1 MASAQVQITQ
11 LPSAGTITG
20 NEAVPIVQNGVT
32 VQTTTGAIAASPTQT
47 QTFLTKNLEP
57 TLPNSRYLSTDGNFS
72 LTDNGAQS
80 YYRLELTGLVN
91 DLNTIGTGVVAKDS
105 SNNLQARTLSTS
117 GGGISVT
124 DGDGSA
130 GNPTFAL
137 TGISSAIAN
146 IGVATGLLSIQNGT
160 TATAVNIVGTANQI
174 SVANG
179 NGTGNPTIAIANNP
193 VLSGTEGFTVPAGTS
208 AERPAVPNNGEI
220 RYNTSLNRLEA
231 YVNGAWAIMGAGDGS
246 VTSVSGTAGQIAVA
260 NGSTTP
266 VVSIATDPTLPGIA
280 YVKLPSGG
288 TADRPV
294 SPLNGMIRYNTD
306 SLVFE
311 GYLNNAWTAFA
322 SSGVG
327 VLSIN
332 TGTGLT
338 GGPITSTGTISIAN
352 TAVTAGSY
360 TAANITVNAQ
370 GQLTAASST
379 SALVS
384 TFSAGTTG
392 LTPASATS
400 GAITLA
406 GTLNPANGGTGANTL
421 TGYVKGTGVTAMTA
435 SPTVPTTDLSGTV
448 TNAQLSNS
456 SLTVGTTNIALGAT
470 SLTLGGLTSV
480 AVTQD
485 PSTALQVA
493 TKQYVDGLVTQ
504 GISYHSPV
512 YVESPDTAGNLNAT
526 YNQPG
531 GAGDGVGATLT
542 NAGTQAALT
551 IDGVLTTVGMR
562 VLIYNQ
568 TNAVQNGVYT
578 VTTVGTVSTN
588 WVLTRA
594 TDTDTYGLRD
604 PDALGY
610 NDAFFV
616 QAGSTGAGETYVVTT
631 TGVIVFGTT
640 PITFAQIS
648 AAQVY
653 TAGNG
658 LTLTGT
664 QFALTAP
671 VTAVNG
677 GSGQTSYTTGDLL
690 YASNSTTLS
699 KRAIGTEG
707 YALRVASGV
716 PSWQLLSTGF
726 PVTLHSGVTVV
737 DVPIANGYFPV
748 LLHNGVTSVNVTC
761 F

>member
-11 LPSAGTITG
+11 LPNAGPITG
-20 NEAVPIVQNGVT
+20 NEPVPIVQNGVT
-32 VQTTTGAIAASPTQT
+32 VQTTTGAIAASPSQT

-57 TLPNSRYLSTDGNFS
+57 TLPNSRYFSTDGNFS
-72 LTDNGAQS
+72 LTDGGAQS

-105 SNNLQARTLSTS
+105 SNNLQARTLSTT
-117 GGGISVT
+117 GGGITVA
-124 DGDGSA
+124 DGDGSL
-130 GNPTFAL
+130 GNPTFSL

-160 TATAVNIVGTANQI
+160 TATAVNILGTANQI
-174 SVANG
+174 AVANG
-179 NGTGNPTIAIANNP
+179 NGTGNPTIAIADNP

-208 AERPAVPNNGEI
+208 AQRPSVPNNGEI

-231 YVNGAWAIMGAGDGS
+231 YVNSAWVTMGSGDGS

-260 NGSTTP
+260 NGTTTP
-266 VVSIATDPTLPGIA
+266 VVSIATDPTLPGTA
-280 YVKLPSGG
+280 YVKLPTGS
-288 TADRPV
+288 TANRPV
-294 SPLNGMIRYNTD
+294 VPSNGMMRYNTD
-306 SLVFE
+306 TSLFE
-311 GYLNNAWTAFA
+311 GYLNGAWTSFA
-322 SSGVG
+322 STGVG

-338 GGPITSTGTISIAN
+338 GGPITSTGTISIDN
-352 TAVTAGSY
+352 TGVTAGSY
-360 TAANITVNAQ
+360 TAADITVNAQ
-370 GQLTAASST
+370 GQITAASSN
-379 SALVS
+379 AAIVS

-392 LTPASATS
+392 FTPSSATS
-400 GAITLA
+400 GAVTL
-406 GTLNPANGGTGANTL
+406 GGFLFPASGGTGAQTL
-421 TGYVKGTGVTAMTA
+421 TGYVYGNGTTAMTA
-435 SPTVPTTDLSGTV
+435 STTIPTTDLSGTIS
-448 TNAQLSNS
+448 NAQLANS
-456 SLTVGTTNIALGAT
+456 SVTVGTTNIALGAT

-485 PSTALQVA
+485 PTTNLQVA

-504 GISYHSPV
+504 GISYHAPV
-512 YVESPDTAGNLNAT
+512 YVESPNTSGNLNAT
-526 YNQPG
+526 YNNG
-531 GAGDGVGATLT
+531 SSGVGATLT
-542 NAGTQAALT
+542 NAGTQVALT

-568 TNAVQNGVYT
+568 TNQAENGVYT
-578 VTTVGTVSTN
+578 VTTVGTGSTN

-594 TDTDTYGLRD
+594 TDADTYGLRD

-616 QAGSTGAGETYVVTT
+616 QAGATGAGETYVCTT
-631 TGVIVFGTT
+631 TGVITFGTT
-640 PITFAQIS
+640 AITFAQIS
-648 AAQVY
+648 SAQVY

-664 QFALTAP
+664 QFSLTAP

-707 YALRVASGV
+707 YALRVTSGV
-716 PSWQLLSTGF
+716 PDWQLLATGF
-726 PVTLHSGVTVV
+726 PVTLHSGTTVV
-737 DVPIANGYFPV
+737 DVPISNGYFPV
-748 LLHNGVTSVNVTC
+748 LLHNGVTTVNVTC

>member
-32 VQTTTGAIAASPTQT
+32 VQTTTGAIAASPSQT

-91 DLNTIGTGVVAKDS
+91 DLNTIGTGVVTKDG

-130 GNPTFAL
+130 GNPTFQL
-137 TGISSAIAN
+137 TGISNAIAN

-160 TATAVNIVGTANQI
+160 TATAVNIVGTADQI

-280 YVKLPSGG
+280 YVKLPLGG
-288 TADRPV
+288 TADRPAA
-294 SPLNGMIRYNTD
+294 PANGMIRYNTD
-306 SLVFE
+306 TSLFE
-311 GYLNNAWTAFA
+311 GYLNGAWSAFA
-322 SSGVG
+322 STGVG

-360 TAANITVNAQ
+360 NAANITVNAQ
-370 GQLTAASST
+370 GQITAASSNA
-379 SALVS
+379 SLVS

-392 LTPASATS
+392 LTPATATS
-400 GAITLA
+400 GAVTLG
-406 GTLNPANGGTGANTL
+406 GTLIPANGGTGVGSL
-421 TGYVKGTGVTAMTA
+421 TGYVKGTGTTAMTA
-435 SPTVPTTDLSGTV
+435 SATIPTTDLSGTV
-448 TNAQLSNS
+448 SNAQLSNS
-456 SLTVGTTNIALGAT
+456 SLTVGTTNIVLGAT
-470 SLTLGGLTSV
+470 ASTLGGLTTV
-480 AVTQD
+480 TVTQD
-485 PSTALQVA
+485 PTTAFELA
-493 TKQYVDGLVTQ
+493 TKQYVDTATSTGLT
-504 GISYHSPV
+504 YHQPV
-512 YVESPDTAGNLNAT
+512 QAASVSAFNEASLV
-526 YNQPG
+526 YNN
-531 GAGDGVGATLT
+531 GASGVGATLT
-542 NAGTQAALT
+542 RVSSFITFVIDGYSPSVGQRVMIKNQTTQAW
-551 IDGVLTTVGMR
+551 
-562 VLIYNQ
+562 
-568 TNAVQNGVYT
+568 NGVYT
-578 VTTVGTVSTN
+578 VTTVGSPSVGF
-588 WVLTRA
+588 VLTRA
-594 TDTDTYGLRD
+594 TDADTYGSGTNQLS
-604 PDALGY
+604 LNSY
-610 NDAFFV
+610 FFV
-616 QAGSTGAGETYVVTT
+616 QNGTVNKGIAYVLSAPAGTITFGTSSIQFAEFSSSQVYT
-631 TGVIVFGTT
+631 GTT
-640 PITFAQIS
+640 PID
-648 AAQVY
+648 V
-653 TAGNG
+653 
-658 LTLTGT
+658 TGT
-664 QFALTAP
+664 VISLTTVPA
-671 VTAVNG
+671 TLG
-677 GSGQTSYTTGDLL
+677 GTGQTSYTTGDLL
-690 YASNSTTLS
+690 FASNSTTLS

-707 YALRVASGV
+707 YALRVTSGV
-716 PSWQLLSTGF
+716 PDWQLLSTGF
-726 PVTLHSGVTVV
+726 PITLHSGVTVI
-737 DVPIANGYFPV
+737 DVPITNGTFPV
-748 LLHNGVTSVNVTC
+748 LLHNGVTTVNVTC